1 MAARTK
7 SLIVVAVLVVTGGLK
22 ASGYP
27 GRTVAGDLQ
36 VSGTPIPK
44 RIVSLVPS
52 LTEMLFAIGAGP
64 QVVGVSSYDTYPPEA
79 KSRPRV
85 GALLDPDVER
95 IFSLRPDLVL
105 TYASQTSFEAQLGR
119 AGIRSFS
126 YRHGGIDVV
135 LGTLRRLGAVTGHEA
150 LANRKA
156 EEIQAQLNA
165 IRMKVRGRNRPRVML
180 VFARPPGSLQQLFAA
195 GGTGFLHDIL
205 DIAGAVNVFADAER
219 ESVQPSHETMIT
231 RAPDIIVEISG
242 TREISEADA
251 ARSRKTWAVLSIP
264 AVKSGRIYFLSGDY
278 LVIPGPRVPRS
289 AEAFARVIHPEAFK

>member
-1 MAARTK
+1 
-7 SLIVVAVLVVTGGLK
+7 
-22 ASGYP
+22 
-27 GRTVAGDLQ
+27 
-36 VSGTPIPK
+36 
-44 RIVSLVPS
+44 
-52 LTEMLFAIGAGP
+52 
-64 QVVGVSSYDTYPPEA
+64 
-79 KSRPRV
+79 
-85 GALLDPDVER
+85 
-95 IFSLRPDLVL
+95 VL

-135 LGTLRRLGAVTGHEA
+135 LGTLRRLGAVTGHEG

-165 IRMKVRGRNRPRVML
+165 IRMKVRGRDRPRVML

-205 DIAGAVNVFADAER
+205 DIAGAVNVFADVER
-219 ESVQPSHETMIT
+219 ESVQPSHETMIR
-231 RAPDIIVEISG
+231 RAPDIILEISG

-251 ARSRKTWAVLSIP
+251 ARSRKAWAALASIP